1 MIFIRHTE
9 SCAGKPNVAGHL
21 TGTCD
26 CKTAGLDEDA
36 RAKLHAFLGDLAEA
50 SLATEE
56 EAEYFVLRLEGLAQE
71 AAKEARNARRSLTD
85 FRPARRDRRLRMK
98 ERS

>member
-9 SCAGKPNVAGHL
+9 SCAGKPNAAGYL

-26 CKTAGLDEDA
+26 CKTAGLDGDA
-36 RAKLHAFLGDLAEA
+36 RTKLEALLGELAQA
-50 SLATEE
+50 SLATDEE
-56 EAEYFVLRLEGLAQE
+56 PEYFVLRLEGLAAE

-85 FRPARRDRRLRMK
+85 FRPSRRDRRLRMK